1 MKNVSKVSAL
11 ALLKFDALE
20 QGLEVAGTE
29 ALVVATLDDLDE
41 HGRAVLERFRENLE
55 KIFRLIIHERLKTQ
69 LYKTFL
75 KAFKE
80 NEKGMKLLR
89 AKLFC

>member
-20 QGLEVAGTE
+20 QGLEVAGPE

-41 HGRAVLERFRENLE
+41 HGRAVLERFRENLP
-55 KIFRLIIHERLKTQ
+55 KIFRFIIYGRLKTQ
-69 LYKTFL
+69 LETKTFG
-75 KAFKE
+75 KPSRRMRT
-80 NEKGMKLLR
+80 G
-89 AKLFC
+89 